1 MMKKGTTTVVLNG
14 KEYVMSFN
22 FGVLKR
28 LQKHTKGM
36 EMSKMFEAIG
46 KQDLEM
52 FGLVAYYG
60 IKVNHNDFTMD
71 VIDELQM
78 RDITNLFLAVGELI
92 NESMPSAE
100 EEDIEEKK

>member
-1 MMKKGTTTVVLNG
+1 MRRGTTTITLNG
-14 KEYVMSFN
+14 KEYTMSFN

-36 EMSKMFEAIG
+36 EMSKMFEEIG
-46 KQDLEM
+46 RQDLEM

-60 IKVNHNDFTMD
+60 IKVNHSDFEMD
-71 VIDELQM
+71 IIDELQM
-78 RDITNLFLAVGELI
+78 VDMTNLFLAVGELL
-92 NESMPSAE
+92 NESMPEAK

>member
-1 MMKKGTTTVVLNG
+1 MRRGTTTITLNG
-14 KEYVMSFN
+14 KEYTMSFN

-28 LQKHTKGM
+28 LQKHMKGM

-60 IKVNHNDFTMD
+60 IKVNHSEMTDM
-71 VIDELQM
+71 
-78 RDITNLFLAVGELI
+78 TNLFLAVGELM
-92 NESMPSAE
+92 NESMPQAKES
-100 EEDIEEKK
+100 DVEEKK

>member
-1 MMKKGTTTVVLNG
+1 MRRGTTTITLNE
-14 KEYVMSFN
+14 KEYTMSFN

-28 LQKHTKGM
+28 LQKHMKGM

-60 IKVNHNDFTMD
+60 IKVNHSEFTMD
-71 VIDELQM
+71 IIDELQM
-78 RDITNLFLAVGELI
+78 TDMTNLFLAVGELM
-92 NESMPSAE
+92 NESMPQAKES
-100 EEDIEEKK
+100 DVEEKK

>member
-1 MMKKGTTTVVLNG
+1 MKKGTTTITLNG
-14 KEYVMSFN
+14 KEYTMSFN

-52 FGLVAYYG
+52 FGLMAYYG
-60 IKVNHNDFTMD
+60 IKVNHADFTMD
-71 VIDELQM
+71 CIDELQM
-78 RDITNLFLAVGELI
+78 GDMSNLFLAVGELL
-92 NESMPSAE
+92 NESMPGVKES
-100 EEDIEEKK
+100 DEEKK

>member
-1 MMKKGTTTVVLNG
+1 MRRGTTTITLNG
-14 KEYVMSFN
+14 KEYTMSFN

-28 LQKHTKGM
+28 IQKHTKGM

-46 KQDLEM
+46 RQDLEM

-60 IKVNHNDFTMD
+60 IKVNHSDFEMD
-71 VIDELQM
+71 IIDELQM
-78 RDITNLFLAVGELI
+78 VDMTNLFLAVGELL
-92 NESMPSAE
+92 NESMPEAK

>member
-1 MMKKGTTTVVLNG
+1 MRRGTTTITLNG
-14 KEYVMSFN
+14 KEYTMSFN

-28 LQKHTKGM
+28 LQKHTNGM

-46 KQDLEM
+46 RQDLEM

-60 IKVNHNDFTMD
+60 IKVNHSDFEMD
-71 VIDELQM
+71 IIDELQM
-78 RDITNLFLAVGELI
+78 VDMTNLFLAVGELL
-92 NESMPSAE
+92 NESMPEAK